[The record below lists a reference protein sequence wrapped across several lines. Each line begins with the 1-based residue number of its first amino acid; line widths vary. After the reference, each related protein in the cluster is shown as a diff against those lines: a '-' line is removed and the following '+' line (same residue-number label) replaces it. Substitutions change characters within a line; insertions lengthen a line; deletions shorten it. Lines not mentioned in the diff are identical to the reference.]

1 MRKLSS
7 LGSLRPALLGGAI
20 AALLCLP
27 AAPAAAQIIAK
38 PIKPLFKVAPERG
51 FIDDALAFDASGQ
64 RLAYIHSDSATFLDV
79 IVLGVPSWKQELKIA
94 VAGATKVPHRL
105 LFSADG
111 TRLIFIWADTRSGK
125 QGVQLF
131 DLTKNGKLLKEVKDA
146 SKIAVVEHGGQ
157 QVIAVATEKQDRK
170 GNNAVTLGLHRLK
183 DLKRLKRAALQVG
196 SDNLI
201 KRPPVRLLYW
211 DPGMVQLVGMKKGK
225 YDKKRDV
232 RLPDIATRWD
242 LARKKEIWSAEPKD
256 LVLWNRALTFRN
268 SHPGQY
274 RFVHVGESQQNL
286 FLSTRNNDL
295 SKVKVPVKWG
305 LYEPRSLKQRE
316 SWDGKT
322 LYFSLTIDTV
332 NAEAVARKKA
342 DAERADLYS
351 LDASGTLKS
360 LGRIFTDKR
369 RFGWAVGGERF
380 AYLRKLKGFGRGGKA
395 LEIYPLGA
403 GVQ

>member
-1 MRKLSS
+1 MRKLFP
-7 LGSLRPALLGGAI
+7 LGPLRTAPIGSTLI
-20 AALLCLP
+20 VLLCSL
-27 AAPAAAQIIAK
+27 AGPAAAQIIAK

-51 FIDDALAFDASGQ
+51 FIDDALAFDATGQ

-79 IVLGVPSWKQELKIA
+79 IVLGVPSFKQELKIA

-131 DLTKNGKLLKEVKDA
+131 DLTKNGKLVKEAKDA

-157 QVIAVATEKQDRK
+157 QLIAVATEKQDRK
-170 GNNAVTLGLHRLK
+170 GNNTVNVALHRLK
-183 DLKRLKRAALQVG
+183 DLRRLKRTTLKVG
-196 SDNLI
+196 ADNLI
-201 KRPPVRLLYW
+201 ARPPVRLLYW
-211 DPGMVQLVGMKKGK
+211 EPGMVQLVGMKKGK
-225 YDKKRDV
+225 YDKKRDM
-232 RLPDIATRWD
+232 RLPDIASRWD
-242 LARKKEIWSAEPKD
+242 LIRQKELWSQEPKD

-268 SHPGQY
+268 SHAGQY
-274 RFVHVGESQQNL
+274 RFVHVGESQKNL
-286 FLSTRNNDL
+286 YLVTRNNDL
-295 SKVKVPVKWG
+295 SKLKVPVKWG
-305 LYEPRSLKQRE
+305 LYEPRSLKQHE

-342 DAERADLYS
+342 DAERADLYRV
-351 LDASGTLKS
+351 DAAGALEP

-369 RFGWAVGGERF
+369 RFGFAVGGQRF

-395 LEIYPLGA
+395 LEIYPIGA
-403 GVQ
+403 GIK